1 MLKKT
6 EIISLIITF
15 SLWVSFV
22 LVAIFVPMET
32 KKTEENFVSVKIT
45 LPPLP
50 EKQEQKKE
58 AEATTK
64 TPEAEETQVLE
75 VEKTPAEK
83 AAPETPKE
91 EKVVEEPKKQAPKK
105 TEPATTKAS
114 GTKSSEK
121 KASQPVKQEL
131 VQSVEDA
138 MANQQ
143 SSTKS
148 VDDVDWDAIFG
159 TSSESTSSSI
169 EQKKVASSNDG
180 IYPSSSNNSGV
191 DLPSR
196 TTDCS
201 VRF

>member
-64 TPEAEETQVLE
+64 TPEAEEKQVLE

-83 AAPETPKE
+83 AAPETPKV
-91 EKVVEEPKKQAPKK
+91 EKVVEE
-105 TEPATTKAS
+105 
-114 GTKSSEK
+114 
-121 KASQPVKQEL
+121 
-131 VQSVEDA
+131 
-138 MANQQ
+138 
-143 SSTKS
+143 
-148 VDDVDWDAIFG
+148 
-159 TSSESTSSSI
+159 TSSKILEKSAEFSSGYYADFKAKHFPLSI
-169 EQKKVASSNDG
+169 VIKARK
-180 IYPSSSNNSGV
+180 
-191 DLPSR
+191 L
-196 TTDCS
+196 
-201 VRF
+201 